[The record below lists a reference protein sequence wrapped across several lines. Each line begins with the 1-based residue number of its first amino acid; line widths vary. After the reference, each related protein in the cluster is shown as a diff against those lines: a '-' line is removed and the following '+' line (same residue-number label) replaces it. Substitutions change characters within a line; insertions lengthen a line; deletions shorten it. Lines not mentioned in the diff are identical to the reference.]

1 MNLIVLLGV
10 QVRAEWVAF
19 VAAISVWAI
28 LSRRIMQLFAFT
40 MVVVLLLGVGLL
52 FDIRL
57 PGVSSRGG
65 EISVQGIVGRSVA
78 IVSPSLAARFVDPSV
93 FEAFGG
99 TIQWREDWWHA
110 IWLSI
115 NEGGTAMRFFGHGY
129 GYPLASL
136 SNVGTD
142 IRTPHSIFF
151 FALGYGG
158 WCGVAVFF
166 FFQMSLLYAL
176 YRAYLIT
183 GQPFGI
189 VFWVYQL
196 SVSQFGPY
204 LESPTGAIPFFLIVG
219 ICIAPLFE
227 DPETRALKRR
237 MVLEQDMPRAPRQA
251 ASAQSGFRPPG
262 VLAGAVP
269 GSAPM
274 ATRRTLP
281 PPRTPNVWP

>member
-1 MNLIVLLGV
+1 LSFLTVIALLMG
-10 QVRAEWVAF
+10 
-19 VAAISVWAI
+19 IG
-28 LSRRIMQLFAFT
+28 LF
-40 MVVVLLLGVGLL
+40 

-65 EISVQGIVGRSVA
+65 EISVQGVVGRSVA
-78 IVSPSLAARFVDPSV
+78 MVSPSLAAKYVDPTDTA
-93 FEAFGG
+93 AFGG

-110 IWLSI
+110 IWLSV

-136 SNVGTD
+136 SNVGSD

-158 WCGVAVFF
+158 WCGVAIFF
-166 FFQMSLLYAL
+166 LFQASLLYAL

-196 SVSQFGPY
+196 TVSHFGPY
-204 LESPTGAIPFFLIVG
+204 LESPTGAIPFFIIVG
-219 ICIAPLFE
+219 ICISPLFE
-227 DPETRALKRR
+227 DPETRALKQR

-251 ASAQSGFRPPG
+251 AWTQPAFAPTRVPLGKGPMLPGRPLRPSA
-262 VLAGAVP
+262 
-269 GSAPM
+269 
-274 ATRRTLP
+274 
-281 PPRTPNVWP
+281 